1 MALLLPN
8 LDDKP
13 FEQIVEE
20 ARQLI
25 PSNAP
30 EWTDHNVHDPGITF
44 TELFA
49 WLAEI
54 SHYRLNRTSAASYE
68 RFFSL
73 MGVTPESA
81 QAAEVSVAFEFN
93 PLSQGVLIPANTRMW
108 AIGIEDVPFQ
118 TLVDQFLTTA
128 KVKRVVTDAG
138 GRQIVQTTAEKNE
151 AGHYE
156 AFGPSPTAGDLLRL
170 EFENW
175 FDEPR
180 GSFHVTLFEDDLP
193 VRKPFSQKTEAF
205 EPSAKIRWEYRSDAP
220 GVSEEQWTALK
231 VIDDGTLSFSRS
243 GDVVFESPTE
253 QAARRHKEL
262 RAIVLE
268 GRFEIPPRIV
278 AIRTN
283 TVRARQVETIVN
295 EDPPIPGLG
304 IADQVVQLKKFPLLI
319 NNQVDDG
326 PFQVGEVLDWEVLTA
341 RLRDAENLYKSPLK
355 ETVIYLREKLRAV
368 AGDDISATPSEFRNL
383 QYRLAQAVDQLISD
397 PDLYQPE
404 KFKDL
409 NIPEELSESRRCRN
423 QSTTRRLNRLL
434 LQLVF
439 PDLVV
444 SDRCEVQVGRPA
456 ASVEDEIKTWRTWQR
471 VEDFLKSGPDDYH
484 YVLDPETGTV
494 LFGNGMNGRVPQEKE
509 SIRARFYR
517 HSEYEKGN
525 IKSGH
530 QWVLDGVPASTP
542 IVNRVNST
550 AASGGRGKESVDETR
565 IRTRAVFHKERA
577 VLTRTDY
584 ENLALN
590 TPGLRVARAKLVSN
604 FNPKFRN
611 LKLPGEVTLIVEAQ
625 PPPRA
630 AFPNATPTT
639 PSKGFL
645 TTIQNYV
652 ESRRVV
658 TTNVNVIGPE
668 YVEVSVSGNVFLK
681 KRVSESE
688 TLDSINRALAQFFDP
703 VFGGPVAGQGW
714 QFGRSIVP
722 SEISQQ
728 LVKVNGVDYVTK
740 IALNRLE
747 PGKPLRMPYNG
758 LPTPGKHSITTVTF
772 EARRQNAGSV
782 QQRNTCG

>member
-1 MALLLPN
+1 MALVLPN

-13 FEQIVEE
+13 FQQIVDE

-54 SHYRLNRTSAASYE
+54 EHYRLNRTSAASYE

-81 QAAEVSVAFEFN
+81 QGAEVSIAFEFN
-93 PLSQGVLIPANTRMW
+93 PLSRGLLIPANTRMF

-118 TLVDQFLTTA
+118 TLADQYLTKA
-128 KVKRVVTDAG
+128 KIKRVVSEFG
-138 GRQIVQTTAEKNE
+138 GRQIVQTTAEINE

-156 AFGPSPTAGDLLRL
+156 AFGPAPTAGDSLRL

-180 GSFHVTLFEDDLP
+180 GQFQVTLFEDDLP
-193 VRKPFSQKTEAF
+193 ARTPLPQTPGAF

-220 GVSEEQWTALK
+220 GVVGEQWTELT

-253 QAARRHKEL
+253 PAAREHKEL
-262 RAIVLE
+262 RAVVVE

-278 AIRTN
+278 TIRTN

-295 EDPPIPGLG
+295 EDLGPGLG
-304 IADQVVQLKKFPLLI
+304 TADQVVQLKKSPLFI
-319 NNQVDDG
+319 NSQIDDG
-326 PFQVGEVLDWEVLTA
+326 PFQVGEVLDWQALVA

-355 ETVIYLREKLRAV
+355 EMVLYLREKLRDV
-368 AGDDISATPSEFRNL
+368 AGDVIAANPPQLSNL
-383 QYRLAQAVDQLISD
+383 EYRLAQAFDQLISD
-397 PDLYQPE
+397 PDLYKPE
-404 KFKDL
+404 RFKGL
-409 NIPEELSESRRCRN
+409 NIPDDLLESRRCRS
-423 QSTTRRLNRLL
+423 QSTARRLNRLI

-444 SDRCEVQVGRPA
+444 SDRCEIQVGVRA
-456 ASVEDEIKTWRTWQR
+456 ENVEDEIKTWRTWQR
-471 VEDFLKSGPDDYH
+471 VDDFLKSAPDDYH

-494 LFGNGMNGRVPQEKE
+494 LFGNGLNGKVPEKTE
-509 SIRARFYR
+509 LIRARFYR
-517 HSEYEKGN
+517 YSQYEKGN
-525 IKSGH
+525 ITAGH

-542 IVNRVNST
+542 IVNRVNT
-550 AASGGRGKESVDETR
+550 IAASGGRGKESIDDTK
-565 IRTRAVFHKERA
+565 IRTRAVFHKDHA

-584 ENLALN
+584 ETLALT
-590 TPGLRVARAKLVSN
+590 TPGLRVARAKLVAN

-630 AFPNATPTT
+630 AFPDAKPAA

-645 TTIQNYV
+645 STIRNYV

-668 YVEVSVSGNVFLK
+668 YVEVKISGQVFLK

-688 TLDSINRALAQFFDP
+688 TLESIKRALAEFFDP
-703 VFGGPVAGQGW
+703 VSGGPVAGQGW
-714 QFGRSIVP
+714 PFGRSIVP

-728 LVKVNGVDYVTK
+728 LVKVDGVDYVTK
-740 IALNRLE
+740 IAINGLE
-747 PGKPLRMPYNG
+747 PGQALRMPYNG
-758 LPTPGKHSITTVTF
+758 LPTPGEHSITTVPF
-772 EARRQNAGSV
+772 EARRQNAGSA
-782 QQRNTCG
+782 QPRKNCG

>member
-1 MALLLPN
+1 MALVLPN

-20 ARQLI
+20 ARLLI

-30 EWTDHNVHDPGITF
+30 EWTDHNIHDPGITF

-54 SHYRLNRTSAASYE
+54 SHYRLNRTSAASFE

-81 QAAEVSVAFEFN
+81 RPAEVTVAFEFD
-93 PLSQGVLIPANTRMW
+93 PLSQGLLIPANTKMS
-108 AIGIEDVPFQ
+108 AIGIDDVPFQ
-118 TLVDQFLTTA
+118 TVADQYLTKA
-128 KVKRVVTDAG
+128 KVKRVVTEAG

-156 AFGPSPTAGDLLRL
+156 AFGPSPAAGDFLRL

-180 GSFHVTLFEDDLP
+180 GQFHVTLFEDDLP
-193 VRKPFSQKTEAF
+193 AGKPFPQKPEAF

-220 GVSEEQWTALK
+220 GVSEEQWTELK
-231 VIDDGTLSFSRS
+231 VIDDRTLGFSRS

-253 QAARRHKEL
+253 PAASQHKEL
-262 RAIVLE
+262 RAVVLE

-278 AIRTN
+278 TIRTN

-295 EDPPIPGLG
+295 EDLGPGLG
-304 IADQVVQLKKFPLLI
+304 TADQLVSLKKFPLLI
-319 NNQVDDG
+319 NNEVDDG
-326 PFQVGEVLDWEVLTA
+326 PFQVGEVLDWEALAA

-355 ETVIYLREKLRAV
+355 ETVIYLREKLQPL
-368 AGDDISATPSEFRNL
+368 AGTDISATPSDLRNL
-383 QYRLAQAVDQLISD
+383 QYRLAQAIDQLVSD
-397 PDLYQPE
+397 PDLYQRE

-409 NIPEELSESRRCRN
+409 NIPEEIIESRRCRN
-423 QSTTRRLNRLL
+423 QSTTRRFNRLI

-444 SDRCEVQVGRPA
+444 SDRCEIQVGVRA
-456 ASVEDEIKTWRTWQR
+456 ANVEDEFKTWRTWQR
-471 VEDFLKSGPDDYH
+471 VEDFFKSGPDDYH
-484 YVLDPETGTV
+484 YVLDPETGAV
-494 LFGNGMNGRVPQEKE
+494 LFGNGLNGRVPQATEL
-509 SIRARFYR
+509 IRARFYR
-517 HSEYEKGN
+517 HSQYEKGN
-525 IKSGH
+525 IKAGH
-530 QWVLDGVPASTP
+530 QWVLDRVPPSTP
-542 IVNRVNST
+542 VVNRVNTS
-550 AASGGRGKESVDETR
+550 AASGGRSKESVDDTK
-565 IRTRAVFHKERA
+565 IRTRGVFHKERA

-584 ENLALN
+584 ETLALN
-590 TPGLRVARAKLVSN
+590 TPGLRVARAKLVAN
-604 FNPKFRN
+604 FNPKFRC

-645 TTIQNYV
+645 ATIKNFV

-668 YVEVSVSGNVFLK
+668 YVNVSVSGNVFLK

-688 TLDSINRALAQFFDP
+688 TRESINRALAEFFDP

-714 QFGRSIVP
+714 PFGRSIFP

-728 LVKVNGVDYVTK
+728 LVKVDGVDYVTK
-740 IALNRLE
+740 IAINGLE
-747 PGKPLRMPYNG
+747 SGKPLRMPYNG
-758 LPTPGKHSITTVTF
+758 LPAPGKHSITTVTF
-772 EARRQNAGSV
+772 EARRQKSDSTQPRKN
-782 QQRNTCG
+782 CG

>member
-1 MALLLPN
+1 MALVLPN

-13 FEQIVEE
+13 FAQIADE
-20 ARQLI
+20 ARLLI

-93 PLSQGVLIPANTRMW
+93 PLSQGLLIPANTRMW

-118 TLVDQFLTTA
+118 TLFDQYLTRA
-128 KVKRVVTDAG
+128 KVKRVVSDFG
-138 GRQIVQTTAEKNE
+138 GRQIVQTTAEINE

-156 AFGPSPTAGDLLRL
+156 AFGPSPAPGDFLRL

-180 GSFHVTLFEDDLP
+180 GQFHVTLFEDDLP
-193 VRKPFSQKTEAF
+193 SRTPFAQNTGAF

-220 GVSEEQWTALK
+220 GVGDEQWTALK
-231 VIDDGTLSFSRS
+231 VVDDGTLSFSRS

-253 QAARRHKEL
+253 SSARQHREL
-262 RAIVLE
+262 RALVVE

-283 TVRARQVETIVN
+283 SVRARQVETLVN
-295 EDPPIPGLG
+295 EDLGPGLG
-304 IADQVVQLKKFPLLI
+304 IADQSVQLKKAPLFI
-319 NNQVDDG
+319 NDQIDDG
-326 PFQVGEVLDWEVLTA
+326 PFQAGEVLDWAALTA
-341 RLRDAENLYKSPLK
+341 RLRDAENVYKSPLK
-355 ETVIYLREKLRAV
+355 ETVIYLREKLQAIDH
-368 AGDDISATPSEFRNL
+368 DDLSATPSDLRNL
-383 QYRLAQAVDQLISD
+383 EYRLAQAFDQLISD
-397 PDLYQPE
+397 PDLYQSA
-404 KFKDL
+404 KFKGL
-409 NIPEELSESRRCRN
+409 NIPQELIESSSCRN
-423 QSTTRRLNRLL
+423 QSTARRFNRLL

-444 SDRCEVQVGRPA
+444 SDRCEVQVGVPA
-456 ASVEDEIKTWRTWQR
+456 ANVEDEIKTWRTWQQ
-471 VEDFLKSGPDDYH
+471 VDDFLQSGPDDYH
-484 YVLDPETGTV
+484 YVLDPESGTV
-494 LFGNGMNGRVPQEKE
+494 LFGNGLNGKVPQATEF
-509 SIRARFYR
+509 IRARFYR
-517 HSEYEKGN
+517 YSQYEKGN
-525 IKSGH
+525 ITVGH
-530 QWVLDGVPASTP
+530 QWVLDRVPPSTP
-542 IVNRVNST
+542 IVNRVNAT
-550 AASGGRGKESVDETR
+550 AAAGGRRKESIDETK
-565 IRTRAVFHKERA
+565 IRTRAVFHKDRA
-577 VLTRTDY
+577 VLTKTDY
-584 ENLALN
+584 ENLVLN
-590 TPGLRVARAKLVSN
+590 TPGLRVARAKLVAN
-604 FNPKFRN
+604 FNPKFRS

-630 AFPNATPTT
+630 AFPNATPTA
-639 PSKGFL
+639 PSNGFL
-645 TTIQNYV
+645 VTIKNYV

-668 YVEVSVSGNVFLK
+668 YVEVRVSGQVFLK

-688 TLDSINRALAQFFDP
+688 TRESINRALAQFFDP
-703 VFGGPVAGQGW
+703 VSGGPVAGQGW
-714 QFGRSIVP
+714 PFGRSIVP

-728 LVKVNGVDYVTK
+728 LVKVDGVDYVTK
-740 IALNRLE
+740 IAINGLE
-747 PGKPLRMPYNG
+747 PGQPLRMPYNG
-758 LPTPGKHSITTVTF
+758 LPTPGTHSITTVPF
-772 EARRQNAGSV
+772 EARRQNVGSA
-782 QQRNTCG
+782 QSRENCG

>member
-1 MALLLPN
+1 VALILPN
-8 LDDKP
+8 LDDKT
-13 FEQIVEE
+13 FEQIVDE
-20 ARQLI
+20 ARLLI
-25 PSNAP
+25 PSTSP

-54 SHYRLNRTSAASYE
+54 AHYRLNRTSAASYE

-205 EPSAKIRWEYRSDAP
+205 EPSVKIRWEYRSDAP

-295 EDPPIPGLG
+295 EESPIPGLG

-409 NIPEELSESRRCRN
+409 NIPEELSESRRCRS

-604 FNPKFRN
+604 FN
-611 LKLPGEVTLIVEAQ
+611 
-625 PPPRA
+625 
-630 AFPNATPTT
+630 
-639 PSKGFL
+639 
-645 TTIQNYV
+645 
-652 ESRRVV
+652 
-658 TTNVNVIGPE
+658 
-668 YVEVSVSGNVFLK
+668 
-681 KRVSESE
+681 
-688 TLDSINRALAQFFDP
+688 
-703 VFGGPVAGQGW
+703 
-714 QFGRSIVP
+714 
-722 SEISQQ
+722 
-728 LVKVNGVDYVTK
+728 
-740 IALNRLE
+740 
-747 PGKPLRMPYNG
+747 
-758 LPTPGKHSITTVTF
+758 
-772 EARRQNAGSV
+772 
-782 QQRNTCG
+782 

>member
-1 MALLLPN
+1 MALVLPK

-13 FEQIVEE
+13 FEQIFEE

-54 SHYRLNRTSAASYE
+54 SHYRLDRTSAASYE

-73 MGVTPESA
+73 MGVTPEPA
-81 QAAEVSVAFEFN
+81 RAAEVTVAFEFD
-93 PLSQGVLIPANTRMW
+93 PLSKGLLTPANTKMS
-108 AIGIEDVPFQ
+108 AIGIDDLPFQ
-118 TLVDQFLTTA
+118 TFVDQYLTKA

-138 GRQIVQTTAEKNE
+138 GRQVVQTTAEKNE

-156 AFGPSPTAGDLLRL
+156 AFGPSPTAGDFLRL
-170 EFENW
+170 EFEKW

-180 GSFHVTLFEDDLP
+180 GQFHVTLFEDDLP
-193 VRKPFSQKTEAF
+193 ARKPFSDKPEGF

-220 GVSEEQWTALK
+220 GVSEEKWTALK
-231 VIDDGTLSFSRS
+231 VIHDGTLSFSRS
-243 GDVVFESPTE
+243 GDVVFESPTDP
-253 QAARRHKEL
+253 AAGEHKEL
-262 RAIVLE
+262 RAVVLD

-295 EDPPIPGLG
+295 EDLGPGLG
-304 IADQVVQLKKFPLLI
+304 IADQLVQLKKFPLLI

-326 PFQVGEVLDWEVLTA
+326 PFQVGEVLDWEALTA
-341 RLRDAENLYKSPLK
+341 RLRDAENLYKSPRK
-355 ETVIYLREKLRAV
+355 ETVIYLREKLRAI
-368 AGDDISATPSEFRNL
+368 AGNDISATPSDIRNL
-383 QYRLAQAVDQLISD
+383 DYRLAQAFDQLISD

-409 NIPEELSESRRCRN
+409 NIPEELIESRRCRN
-423 QSTTRRLNRLL
+423 QSTSRRLNRLL

-439 PDLVV
+439 PDLLV
-444 SDRCEVQVGRPA
+444 SDRCEIQVGVPA
-456 ASVEDEIKTWRTWQR
+456 ARVQDEFKTWRTWQR
-471 VEDFLKSGPDDYH
+471 VDDFLKSGPDDYH
-484 YVLDPETGTV
+484 YVLDSETGTV
-494 LFGNGMNGRVPQEKE
+494 LFGNGLNGRVPEKTE
-509 SIRARFYR
+509 RIRARFYR
-517 HSEYEKGN
+517 LSQFEQGN
-525 IKSGH
+525 IKAGH
-530 QWVLDGVPASTP
+530 QWVLDRVPPSTP

-550 AASGGRGKESVDETR
+550 AASGGRSKESVDDTR

-577 VLTRTDY
+577 VLTKTDY
-584 ENLALN
+584 ENLARD
-590 TPGLRVARAKLVSN
+590 TPGLRVARAKLVAN
-604 FNPKFRN
+604 FNPKFHS

-639 PSKGFL
+639 PSQGFL
-645 TTIQNYV
+645 ATIKNYV

-658 TTNVNVIGPE
+658 TSNVNVIGPE
-668 YVEVSVSGNVFLK
+668 YVKVSVSGNVFLK

-688 TLDSINRALAQFFDP
+688 TRESINRALAQFFDP
-703 VFGGPVAGQGW
+703 VSGGPVAGQGW
-714 QFGRSIVP
+714 PFGRSIFP

-728 LVKVNGVDYVTK
+728 LVKVDGVDYVTK
-740 IALNRLE
+740 IAINGLE
-747 PGKPLRMPYNG
+747 PGKPLPLPYNG
-758 LPTPGKHSITTVTF
+758 LPTTGKHSITTVTF
-772 EARRQNAGSV
+772 EARRQNADSA
-782 QQRNTCG
+782 QPRKNCG

>member
-1 MALLLPN
+1 MGLVLPN

-13 FEQIVEE
+13 FEQIVDE

-81 QAAEVSVAFEFN
+81 QAAEVTVAFEFN
-93 PLSQGVLIPANTRMW
+93 PLSQGLLIPANTKMW
-108 AIGIEDVPFQ
+108 AIGIEDVLFA
-118 TLVDQFLTTA
+118 TLVDQYLTKA

-156 AFGPSPTAGDLLRL
+156 AFGPSPAAGDFLLL

-180 GSFHVTLFEDDLP
+180 GQFHVTLFEDDLP
-193 VRKPFSQKTEAF
+193 VRKPFSQNTDSF
-205 EPSAKIRWEYRSDAP
+205 EPSATIRWQFRSDAP
-220 GVSEEQWTALK
+220 GVADEQWTELK
-231 VIDDGTLSFSRS
+231 VIQDGTLSFSRS

-253 QAARRHKEL
+253 QATRGHKEL
-262 RAIVLE
+262 RAVVLD
-268 GRFEIPPRIV
+268 GRFEIPPRV
-278 AIRTN
+278 VTIRTN

-295 EDPPIPGLG
+295 EDPTTPGRG
-304 IADQVVQLKKFPLLI
+304 TADQLVQLKKFPLFI

-326 PFQVGEVLDWEVLTA
+326 PFQVGEVLDWEALTA
-341 RLRDAENLYKSPLK
+341 RIRDAENLYKSPLK
-355 ETVIYLREKLRAV
+355 ETVIYLREKLQPI
-368 AGDDISATPSEFRNL
+368 AGGDISATPSEFRDL
-383 QYRLAQAVDQLISD
+383 QYRLAQAFDQLISD
-397 PDLYQPE
+397 PDLFKPE
-404 KFKDL
+404 KFKGL
-409 NIPEELSESRRCRN
+409 NIPEEFIESRRCRN
-423 QSTTRRLNRLL
+423 QSTTRRFNRLL

-444 SDRCEVQVGRPA
+444 SDRCEIQVGVKA
-456 ASVEDEIKTWRTWQR
+456 ANVEDEIKTWRTWQR
-471 VEDFLKSGPDDYH
+471 VDDFLKSGPDDYH
-484 YVLDPETGTV
+484 FVLDPETGTV
-494 LFGNGMNGRVPQEKE
+494 LFGNGLNGKVPQEKE
-509 SIRARFYR
+509 EIRTRFYR
-517 HSEYEKGN
+517 YSQYEKGN
-525 IKSGH
+525 ITAGH
-530 QWVLDGVPASTP
+530 QWVLDRVPASTP

-550 AASGGRGKESVDETR
+550 AASGGKSKESIDDTKL
-565 IRTRAVFHKERA
+565 RTRAVFHKERA
-577 VLTRTDY
+577 VLTKTDY
-584 ENLALN
+584 ETLARN
-590 TPGLRVARAKLVSN
+590 TPGLRVARAKLVAN

-630 AFPNATPTT
+630 ALPTATRTT
-639 PSKGFL
+639 PSNGFL
-645 TTIQNYV
+645 ATIKNYV

-668 YVEVSVSGNVFLK
+668 YVEVRVSGRVFLK

-688 TLDSINRALAQFFDP
+688 ANERINRALSQFFDSIS
-703 VFGGPVAGQGW
+703 GGPEPGQGW
-714 QFGRSIVP
+714 PFGRSIFP

-728 LVKVNGVDYVTK
+728 LVRVEGVDYVTK
-740 IALNRLE
+740 IAINELE
-747 PGKPLRMPYNG
+747 PGKSLRMPYNG
-758 LPTPGKHSITTVTF
+758 LPTTGKHSITTVPF
-772 EARRQNAGSV
+772 EARRQDADAAQPRKN
-782 QQRNTCG
+782 CG

>member
-1 MALLLPN
+1 MALVLPN

-20 ARQLI
+20 ARLLI

-81 QAAEVSVAFEFN
+81 RAAEVTVAFEFD
-93 PLSQGVLIPANTRMW
+93 PLSQGLLIPANTKMS
-108 AIGIEDVPFQ
+108 AIGIDDAPFQ
-118 TLVDQFLTTA
+118 TVADQYLTKA
-128 KVKRVVTDAG
+128 KVKRVVTEAG

-156 AFGPSPTAGDLLRL
+156 AFGPSPTAGDFLRL

-180 GSFHVTLFEDDLP
+180 GQFHVTLFEDDLP
-193 VRKPFSQKTEAF
+193 ARKPFSEKSDAF

-220 GVSEEQWTALK
+220 GVSAEQWNELK

-253 QAARRHKEL
+253 PAASQHKEL
-262 RAIVLE
+262 RAVVLE
-268 GRFEIPPRIV
+268 GRFEIPPRVV

-295 EDPPIPGLG
+295 EDLGPGLG
-304 IADQVVQLKKFPLLI
+304 TADQLVGLKKFPLLI
-319 NNQVDDG
+319 NNEVDDG
-326 PFQVGEVLDWEVLTA
+326 PFQVGEVLDWEALTA

-355 ETVIYLREKLRAV
+355 ETVIYLREKLQAL
-368 AGDDISATPSEFRNL
+368 AGDDISATPSDFRNR
-383 QYRLAQAVDQLISD
+383 QYRLAQAVDRLITD
-397 PDLYQPE
+397 PDLYQRE

-409 NIPEELSESRRCRN
+409 NIPEELVESRRCRN
-423 QSTTRRLNRLL
+423 QSTSRRFNRLI

-444 SDRCEVQVGRPA
+444 SDRCEIQVGVRA
-456 ASVEDEIKTWRTWQR
+456 ADVEDEFKTWRTWRR
-471 VEDFLKSGPDDYH
+471 VEDFLESGPDDYH

-494 LFGNGMNGRVPQEKE
+494 LFGNGLNGRVPQATEL
-509 SIRARFYR
+509 IRARFYR
-517 HSEYEKGN
+517 HSQYENGN
-525 IKSGH
+525 IKAGH
-530 QWVLDGVPASTP
+530 QWVLDLVPTSTR
-542 IVNRVNST
+542 IVNRVNTT
-550 AASGGRGKESVDETR
+550 AASGGRSKESVDDTK

-577 VLTRTDY
+577 VLTQTDY
-584 ENLALN
+584 ETLALN
-590 TPGLRVARAKLVSN
+590 TPGLRVARAKLVAN
-604 FNPKFRN
+604 FNPKFRS

-630 AFPNATPTT
+630 AFPNATPAT

-645 TTIQNYV
+645 ATIKNYI

-668 YVEVSVSGNVFLK
+668 YVNVNVSGNVFLK

-688 TLDSINRALAQFFDP
+688 TRESINRALAEFFDP

-714 QFGRSIVP
+714 PFGRAIFP

-728 LVKVNGVDYVTK
+728 LVKVDGVDYVTK
-740 IALNRLE
+740 IAINGLE
-747 PGKPLRMPYNG
+747 PGTPLRMPYNG
-758 LPTPGKHSITTVTF
+758 LPAPGKHSITTVTF
-772 EARRQNAGSV
+772 EARRQNADSA
-782 QQRNTCG
+782 QPRKNCG

>member
-1 MALLLPN
+1 MALVLPN

-13 FEQIVEE
+13 FQQIVDE

-54 SHYRLNRTSAASYE
+54 EHYRLNRTAAASYE

-81 QAAEVSVAFEFN
+81 QGAEVSVAFEFN
-93 PLSQGVLIPANTRMW
+93 PLSRGLLIPANTRMF

-118 TLVDQFLTTA
+118 TLADQYLTKA
-128 KVKRVVTDAG
+128 KIKRVVSDFG
-138 GRQIVQTTAEKNE
+138 GRQIVQTTAEIND

-156 AFGPSPTAGDLLRL
+156 AFGPAPTAGDSLRL

-180 GSFHVTLFEDDLP
+180 GQFQVTLFEDDLP
-193 VRKPFSQKTEAF
+193 ARTALPQRPGAF
-205 EPSAKIRWEYRSDAP
+205 EPSATIRWEYRSDAP
-220 GVSEEQWTALK
+220 GVAGEQWTELK

-253 QAARRHKEL
+253 PAAREHKEL
-262 RAIVLE
+262 RAVVVE

-278 AIRTN
+278 TIRTN

-295 EDPPIPGLG
+295 EDLGAGLG
-304 IADQVVQLKKFPLLI
+304 TADQLVQLKKSPLFI
-319 NNQVDDG
+319 NDQIDDG
-326 PFQVGEVLDWEVLTA
+326 PFQVGEVLDWVALTA
-341 RLRDAENLYKSPLK
+341 RLRDAEHLYKSPLK
-355 ETVIYLREKLRAV
+355 EMVLYLREKLRDV
-368 AGDDISATPSEFRNL
+368 AGDVIAANPPQLSNL
-383 QYRLAQAVDQLISD
+383 EYRLAQAFDQLISD
-397 PDLYQPE
+397 PDLYKAE
-404 KFKDL
+404 RFKGL
-409 NIPEELSESRRCRN
+409 NIPDDLLESRRCRS
-423 QSTTRRLNRLL
+423 QSNARRLNRLI

-444 SDRCEVQVGRPA
+444 SDRCEIQAGVRA
-456 ASVEDEIKTWRTWQR
+456 ENVEDEIKTWRTWQR
-471 VEDFLKSGPDDYH
+471 VDDFLKSAPDDYH

-494 LFGNGMNGRVPQEKE
+494 LFGNGLNGKVPEKTE
-509 SIRARFYR
+509 LIRARFYR
-517 HSEYEKGN
+517 YSQYEKGN
-525 IKSGH
+525 ITAGH

-542 IVNRVNST
+542 IVNRVNAI
-550 AASGGRGKESVDETR
+550 AASGGRGKESIDDTK
-565 IRTRAVFHKERA
+565 IRTRAVFHKDHA

-584 ENLALN
+584 ETLALT
-590 TPGLRVARAKLVSN
+590 TPGLRVARAKLVAN

-630 AFPNATPTT
+630 AFPDAKPAA

-645 TTIQNYV
+645 ATIQNYV

-668 YVEVSVSGNVFLK
+668 YVEVKISGQVFLK

-688 TLDSINRALAQFFDP
+688 TLESIKRALADFFDP
-703 VFGGPVAGQGW
+703 VSGGPVAGQGW
-714 QFGRSIVP
+714 PFGRSIVP

-728 LVKVNGVDYVTK
+728 LVKVDGVDYVTK
-740 IALNRLE
+740 IAINGLE
-747 PGKPLRMPYNG
+747 PGQALRMPYNG
-758 LPTPGKHSITTVTF
+758 LPTPGEHSITTVPF
-772 EARRQNAGSV
+772 EARRNAGSA
-782 QQRNTCG
+782 QPRKNCG